1 MRRFAPLAFT
11 LLPPLASAQS
21 HRVDRV
27 DPPLGGQE
35 FPGGR
40 GPNQMVIYTPRRS
53 SAGVSSRASATTT
66 RRSRRMASSSPVTAR
81 RATGST

>member
-40 GPNQMVIYTPRRS
+40 GPNQMVIYTPAYGSPETGTNAWGAEAVVRRWI
-53 SAGVSSRASATTT
+53 TTHFRT
-66 RRSRRMASSSPVTAR
+66 
-81 RATGST
+81 

>member
-1 MRRFAPLAFT
+1 MRPLVVLVLAALTPF
-11 LLPPLASAQS
+11 ASAQS

-40 GPNQMVIYTPRRS
+40 GPNQMVIYTGTNAWGAEAVVRRWI
-53 SAGVSSRASATTT
+53 TTHFRT
-66 RRSRRMASSSPVTAR
+66 
-81 RATGST
+81 